1 MTDEKLSN
9 ELQMG
14 FLGLIVADVFCS
26 SWNSDQ
32 KFLST
37 KTKNEGNNNFFFLE
51 IEKSEIFP
59 SVASLIYSFSRLCVS
74 SNILL
79 YYCYTKKTL

>member
-37 KTKNEGNNNFFFLE
+37 KTKNEGNNNFFFWKL
-51 IEKSEIFP
+51 KKVKFFQ
-59 SVASLIYSFSRLCVS
+59 V
-74 SNILL
+74 LL
-79 YYCYTKKTL
+79 H